1 MIEFTEVIHEKHE
14 FFFTKRE
21 SIYYSCISLL
31 TIVTMALAAIGL
43 SPKPQ
48 VQANNYDVVIEA
60 TIGQEDY
67 KVLEI
72 NNTTGDVNFYEF
84 TVDGDPVLDGNNEQ
98 TTFVPGDN
106 DFEDRLTYLNDVIIF
121 SSLTIASSNEFALPI
136 FVGDGY
142 YGDTITQVC
151 YDGDSSTDYRV
162 VQHNELDDPFIP
174 ASLIGTFAYMEVG
187 ETTYTG
193 CCYTPNSPLGQWDQ
207 AAINGANSNSTSSRH
222 FKMRLQSPIS
232 YTIIGTTSSG
242 KTVKIEDTGD
252 GSGTHVYEWVDKN
265 GDGEIQE
272 DEWEEVENKDLNN
285 DGVIDENDDRSLDEL
300 MDEIADDLENGT
312 GSYEVVKAE
321 DGDGNPVDIIIWF
334 KKSDGSFIGIKMD
347 YTGDGQNDSW
357 SITGRNDVSE
367 DCRIYLGY
375 TPASGDSNPTGSWSI
390 GSKKAGSNDDYGWQN
405 YARFTGLDVDP
416 NGEQKQYCFNGGTTP
431 LPFQLHS
438 GYFYAIIKLPHG
450 AWPPEPC
457 PPV

>member
-1 MIEFTEVIHEKHE
+1 MKR
-14 FFFTKRE
+14 FFTFSRERE
-21 SIYYSCISLL
+21 SNFHSFISLL

-60 TIGQEDY
+60 TIGQEEY

-106 DFEDRLTYLNDVIIF
+106 DFEDRLSYLNDVIIF
-121 SSLTIASSNEFALPI
+121 SSLTITSSNEFALPI

-162 VQHNELDDPFIP
+162 VQHNEIDDPFIP

-193 CCYTPNSPLGQWDQ
+193 FRYTPNAPLGQWDQ
-207 AAINGANSNSTSSRH
+207 AAINGSNSNSTSAEE
-222 FKMRLQSPIS
+222 KNDPINRPAKF
-232 YTIIGTTSSG
+232 TIIGTTSSG

-252 GSGTHVYEWVDKN
+252 GSGTHVYEWVDKD
-265 GDGEIQE
+265 GDGEIDD
-272 DEWEEVENKDLNN
+272 DEWEEVED
-285 DGVIDENDDRSLDEL
+285 DEEIEDIVDEVCDD
-300 MDEIADDLENGT
+300 IENGT
-312 GSYEVVKAE
+312 GSYEVSAF
-321 DGDGNPVDIIIWF
+321 DQDGNPVDAIIWF
-334 KKSDGSFIGIKMD
+334 KKSDGTYCAFRIT
-347 YTGDGQNDSW
+347 YTGDGTNHSW
-357 SITGRNDVSE
+357 TKEAKNDVSS
-367 DCRIYLGY
+367 DCRRYLGY
-375 TPASGDSNPTGSWSI
+375 TPASGDYNPDGAWSI
-390 GSKKAGSNDDYGWQN
+390 GSRKPGAGGRYGWQN
-405 YARFTGLDVDP
+405 YAKIGP
-416 NGEQKQYCFNGGTTP
+416 NGEQVQYYFEGGTTP
-431 LPFQLHS
+431 IPFSSTYS
-438 GYFYAIIKLPHG
+438 GYYTYSTDYLNDS
-450 AWPPEPC
+450 WPTEPC
-457 PPV
+457 PPI

>member
-1 MIEFTEVIHEKHE
+1 MKSMNSFLRRE
-14 FFFTKRE
+14 RE
-21 SIYYSCISLL
+21 SNFHSFISLL
-31 TIVTMALAAIGL
+31 TIVTMALTVIGVF
-43 SPKPQ
+43 PKPN
-48 VQANNYDVVIEA
+48 VQANSYDVVIEA

-84 TVDGDPVLDGNNEQ
+84 TIDGDPVLDGNNDQ

-162 VQHNELDDPFIP
+162 VQHNELDAPFIP
-174 ASLIGTFAYMEVG
+174 ASLIGTFVYMEVG

-193 CCYTPNSPLGQWDQ
+193 FSYTPNVPLGQWDQ
-207 AAINGANSNSTSSRH
+207 AAINGSNSNSTSVEVYSDDINRPAK
-222 FKMRLQSPIS
+222 F
-232 YTIIGTTSSG
+232 TIIGTTSSG

-272 DEWEEVENKDLNN
+272 DEWEEVKNEDLDKDG
-285 DGVIDENDDRSLDEL
+285 DIDENDDRSLDDL

-334 KKSDGSFIGIKMD
+334 KKSDGSYIGIRID

-357 SITGRNDVSE
+357 SLDAKNNVSQDCMNWMMGVSE
-367 DCRIYLGY
+367 DH
-375 TPASGDSNPTGSWSI
+375 NPNGAWFI
-390 GSKKAGSNDDYGWQN
+390 GSRKGGSENRWGFN
-405 YARFTGLDVDP
+405 KYARFTDEKIDP
-416 NGEQKQYCFNGGTTP
+416 NGEQKMYSFGRGTEPRPCTDGRYTYYPKETP
-431 LPFQLHS
+431 WVS
-438 GYFYAIIKLPHG
+438 G
-450 AWPPEPC
+450 PC
-457 PPV
+457 PPL